1 MTIND
6 LLARNVLENPDKPY
20 VFFKDQTVTY
30 GELDRLSNKVANAL
44 VSQGVKKGDRVSIML
59 PNNLEFL
66 YIMFGCF
73 KLGAVIVPLN
83 TALSTDEVNYVIN
96 HSEAVVLLTDDQFM
110 ERINSIKFDL
120 KLLKTIIVVSD
131 EKPED
136 DSLLFSD
143 LMEKSSDEKPDTDV
157 TGEDNLSIIY
167 TSGTTGKPK
176 GVVLTHDAYASA
188 ARAWNESIGITSEDR
203 PLSVLALFHINAQL
217 YFAIGAMDLN
227 TGFVLEEG
235 FSSSKFW
242 KRAVETDATVSCL
255 PGNALVMLDNMPESE
270 MDTDHK
276 VRIMIA
282 AYTPV
287 DLYRK
292 FEERYHLDIIEG
304 YTLTESPSALFNR
317 PGDVKI
323 GSIGKP
329 MSGVEARIVDDED
342 NELPVGE
349 IGEIALKGTAL
360 MKEYFKNPEATS
372 ETLSGGWLH
381 TGDLGKKDDEGYF
394 HFSGRKKDI
403 IRRGGENIGAQE
415 VEGVLNAHP
424 KIVESAAIPVPDR
437 IRNEE
442 IKAFI
447 ILKPG
452 QEVDPEEIVAHCS
465 ERLAEFKVPRYIEF
479 VESFPKTAKM
489 TIKKH
494 ELKNMKEDHTVGCF
508 DRLGN
513 N

>member
-1 MTIND
+1 
-6 LLARNVLENPDKPY
+6 
-20 VFFKDQTVTY
+20 
-30 GELDRLSNKVANAL
+30 
-44 VSQGVKKGDRVSIML
+44 
-59 PNNLEFL
+59 
-66 YIMFGCF
+66 
-73 KLGAVIVPLN
+73 
-83 TALSTDEVNYVIN
+83 
-96 HSEAVVLLTDDQFM
+96 
-110 ERINSIKFDL
+110 
-120 KLLKTIIVVSD
+120 
-131 EKPED
+131 
-136 DSLLFSD
+136 
-143 LMEKSSDEKPDTDV
+143 
-157 TGEDNLSIIY
+157 
-167 TSGTTGKPK
+167 
-176 GVVLTHDAYASA
+176 
-188 ARAWNESIGITSEDR
+188 
-203 PLSVLALFHINAQL
+203 
-217 YFAIGAMDLN
+217 
-227 TGFVLEEG
+227 
-235 FSSSKFW
+235 
-242 KRAVETDATVSCL
+242 
-255 PGNALVMLDNMPESE
+255 

-360 MKEYFKNPEATS
+360 MKEYFKNPEATA

-381 TGDLGKKDDEGYF
+381 TGDLEKKDDEGYF

>member
-1 MTIND
+1 
-6 LLARNVLENPDKPY
+6 
-20 VFFKDQTVTY
+20 
-30 GELDRLSNKVANAL
+30 
-44 VSQGVKKGDRVSIML
+44 
-59 PNNLEFL
+59 
-66 YIMFGCF
+66 
-73 KLGAVIVPLN
+73 
-83 TALSTDEVNYVIN
+83 
-96 HSEAVVLLTDDQFM
+96 
-110 ERINSIKFDL
+110 
-120 KLLKTIIVVSD
+120 
-131 EKPED
+131 
-136 DSLLFSD
+136 
-143 LMEKSSDEKPDTDV
+143 
-157 TGEDNLSIIY
+157 
-167 TSGTTGKPK
+167 
-176 GVVLTHDAYASA
+176 
-188 ARAWNESIGITSEDR
+188 
-203 PLSVLALFHINAQL
+203 
-217 YFAIGAMDLN
+217 
-227 TGFVLEEG
+227 
-235 FSSSKFW
+235 
-242 KRAVETDATVSCL
+242 
-255 PGNALVMLDNMPESE
+255 MLDNMPESE
-270 MDTDHK
+270 MDTKHK

-329 MSGVEARIVDDED
+329 MSGVDAKIVDDED
-342 NELPVGE
+342 NELPAGE
-349 IGEIALKGTAL
+349 IGEIVLKGPAV

-372 ETLSGGWLH
+372 ETLKGGWLH

-424 KIVESAAIPVPDR
+424 KIAESAVIPVPDR
-437 IRNEE
+437 VRNEE

-452 QEVDPEEIVAHCS
+452 QELKPEEIVDHCS

-479 VESFPKTAKM
+479 VDSFPKTAKM

-494 ELKNMKEDHTVGCF
+494 ELRNMKQDHATGCF
-508 DRLGN
+508 LTDIKASCSMVLLHISEFVLFYGHFGCFWKGIDELDVTGHLELGGASTAMVHDLLPLEPYPHGSLK
-513 N
+513 

>member
-6 LLARNVLENPDKPY
+6 LLARNVLQNPDKPY
-20 VFFKDQTVTY
+20 VFFKDKTVTY
-30 GELDRLSNKVANAL
+30 GELDLLSNKVANTL
-44 VSQGVKKGDRVSIML
+44 ISLGVRKGDRVSIML

-83 TALSTDEVNYVIN
+83 TALSTDEVKYVIN
-96 HSEAVVLLTDDQFM
+96 HSESVVLLTDSQFIS
-110 ERINSIKFDL
+110 RIHSIRADL
-120 KLLKTIIVVSD
+120 DLLKTIIVVSD

-136 DSLLFSD
+136 DLLLFSD
-143 LMEKSSDEKPDTDV
+143 LIQESSSEKPGAVV

-176 GVVLTHDAYASA
+176 GVVLTHSAYESA
-188 ARAWNESIGITSEDR
+188 ARAWNESIGIRGEDR

-217 YFAIGAMDLN
+217 YFAIGAMDIN

-235 FSSSKFW
+235 FSSSRFW

-270 MDTDHK
+270 MDTKHK

-329 MSGVEARIVDDED
+329 MSGVDAKIVDDED

-349 IGEIALKGTAL
+349 IGEIVLKGPAV

-372 ETLSGGWLH
+372 ETLKGGWLH

-424 KIVESAAIPVPDR
+424 KIAESAVIPVPDR
-437 IRNEE
+437 VRNEE

-452 QEVDPEEIVAHCS
+452 QELKPEEIMEHCI

-479 VESFPKTAKM
+479 VDSFPKTAKM

-494 ELKNMKEDHTVGCF
+494 ELRNMKQDHATGCF
-508 DRLGN
+508 DRLN
-513 N
+513 T

>member
-1 MTIND
+1 MTVNN
-6 LLARNVLENPDKPY
+6 LLAKNVEQNEGKVY
-20 VFFKDQTVTY
+20 VYFRDQSKTY
-30 GELDRLSNKVANAL
+30 GEFDLITNRVANGL
-44 VSQGVKKGDRVSIML
+44 IFLGVKKGDRVSIML
-59 PNNLEFL
+59 PNGLEFL
-66 YIMFGCF
+66 YAMFGCF
-73 KLGAVIVPLN
+73 KIGAVIVPLN
-83 TALSTDEVNYVIN
+83 IAHSPDEAQYVIN
-96 HSEAVVLLTDDQFM
+96 HSEAVALIIDPEYLNKLGAVKENL
-110 ERINSIKFDL
+110 N
-120 KLLKTIIVVSD
+120 LLKNIVVVA
-131 EKPED
+131 EEAPGEG
-136 DSLLFSD
+136 LVLFSD
-143 LMEKSSDEKPDTDV
+143 LIGEQSDERPEMDVKP
-157 TGEDNLSIIY
+157 EDNLSIIY

-176 GVVLTHDAYASA
+176 GVVLTHGAYTSA
-188 ARAWNESIGITSEDR
+188 ARAWNESIGIKGTDL
-203 PLSVLALFHINAQL
+203 PMSVLALFHINAQL

-235 FSSSKFW
+235 FSSSRFW

-270 MDTDHK
+270 IDTSHK

-342 NELPVGE
+342 EELPVGE
-349 IGEIALKGTAL
+349 IGEIVLKGPAV
-360 MKEYFKNPEATS
+360 MKEYFKNPDATS
-372 ETLSGGWLH
+372 ETLKGGWLH

-415 VEGVLNAHP
+415 VEEVLNSHSD
-424 KIVESAAIPVPDR
+424 IVESAAIPVPNR

-452 QEVDPEEIVAHCS
+452 CEFNPEEIITYCS
-465 ERLAEFKVPRYIEF
+465 ERLADFKVPRYLE
-479 VESFPKTAKM
+479 VVDSFPKTAKM

-494 ELKNMKEDHTVGCF
+494 ELKDMKQDHTVGCF
-508 DRLGN
+508 DRLRS
-513 N
+513 